1 MLDLRIRNTQKKERD
16 LDSRIYT
23 IVFPEEQEILFNQ
36 VVEQMMMDG
45 YATFWNIVFHTRVPA
60 FV

>member
-1 MLDLRIRNTQKKERD
+1 
-16 LDSRIYT
+16 
-23 IVFPEEQEILFNQ
+23 VFPEEQEILFNQ